1 MALGKPSP
9 LASLQGGS
17 RRLIAEELM
26 DSLGNPLQDMLVR
39 KKLARTERELHG
51 KIMSR
56 RNKRRGKGGRRRLL
70 ETRLI
75 RSLTSGVGRI

>member
-1 MALGKPSP
+1 MALGKPRP

-26 DSLGNPLQDMLVR
+26 DSLGNPLQDLLVR

-56 RNKRRGKGGRRRLL
+56 RNKRRGKRGRRRLL

>member
-26 DSLGNPLQDMLVR
+26 GSLGNPLQDLLVR
-39 KKLARTERELHG
+39 KKLARTEREFHG

-56 RNKRRGKGGRRRLL
+56 RKKRQGRGRRRLL

-75 RSLTSGVGRI
+75 RFLTSGVGRI